1 MKSDLSLFQITNDKR
16 RRKGLYLGAIHQNSQ
31 MLKKEQLLCGNSW
44 QYKCMLIFFYYA
56 WFSSKIVSFLF
67 RLLCLLYNN
76 FTFATAAASV
86 FILKPFDIAKIV
98 MFSLTIFFM
107 LLFIPIMW
115 WQSTRS
121 NHFTVYIYIFL
132 FLFVRQYS

>member
-1 MKSDLSLFQITNDKR
+1 MYAD
-16 RRKGLYLGAIHQNSQ
+16 
-31 MLKKEQLLCGNSW
+31 
-44 QYKCMLIFFYYA
+44 FFYYA

-76 FTFATAAASV
+76 FSFATAAASV

-98 MFSLTIFFM
+98 MFSLTIFYM

-121 NHFTVYIYIFL
+121 NHFTVYIFIFV
-132 FLFVRQYS
+132 FVCKTILVIPRSKFELKFNLKNNEFHICLVSKESFPKKGSNIFFFGFGKFIA